1 MKIGEIVA
9 ASVIDGLVA
18 KLQLGNPEEL
28 KIAFPVIVEGARYDF
43 YCLVE
48 DVLNEE
54 SDIAD
59 QLAGSTIADVIV
71 PRPETHEGYGG
82 PIFYSKAKLRMIQL
96 VDRQT
101 KKLSEPQTIPPYFS
115 SCRHA
120 TRDDV
125 ERIYE
130 VTDTSATLGTITGV
144 EPFHVQLDMKKLVE
158 KPFAIFGRTGT
169 GKSILNKLVCAGILS
184 KDVGSVLIFDMH
196 SEYGVFSATDKTE
209 GLKFFFPGKVE
220 IFSLDPKNREAK
232 PFVLDTGEI
241 TPEDL
246 IVALQD
252 LTAPMVDTLYEIAK
266 SRGGRDLI
274 SAVKDAT
281 MEMLGS
287 ERAHEMTLQGLKR
300 RIGRLDRLPFLKA
313 MTQAKDAF
321 AYILGAIR
329 DGKSVVLDF
338 GTTGRTRWS
347 TCSSRTSSPAVC
359 SSCTRSGTRSTRG
372 SCCSSRRPT
381 SSSVP
386 RSRPTRTL
394 SAAWPAKRGSSIS
407 SWPSS
412 TSDRPASPTR
422 CAVSS
427 RTVS

>member
-1 MKIGEIVA
+1 MIHPADGE
-9 ASVIDGLVA
+9 
-18 KLQLGNPEEL
+18 
-28 KIAFPVIVEGARYDF
+28 
-43 YCLVE
+43 
-48 DVLNEE
+48 
-54 SDIAD
+54 
-59 QLAGSTIADVIV
+59 
-71 PRPETHEGYGG
+71 
-82 PIFYSKAKLRMIQL
+82 
-96 VDRQT
+96 T
-101 KKLSEPQTIPPYFS
+101 KKLGEPQTIPPYFS

-209 GLKFFFPGKVE
+209 GLKFFFPRKVE
-220 IFSLDPKNREAK
+220 IFSLDPKNPEAK
-232 PFVLDTGEI
+232 PFAPDTGMI
-241 TPEDL
+241 APEDL

-252 LTAPMVDTLYEIAK
+252 LTAPMGDTPYEIAK

-300 RIGRLDRLPFLKA
+300 RIGRLDRLPFLKP
-313 MTQAKDAF
+313 MKEGKDDLGP
-321 AYILGAIR
+321 ILAAN
-329 DGKSVVLDF
+329 
-338 GTTGRTRWS
+338 GR
-347 TCSSRTSSPAVC
+347 
-359 SSCTRSGTRSTRG
+359 G
-372 SCCSSRRPT
+372 
-381 SSSVP
+381 
-386 RSRPTRTL
+386 
-394 SAAWPAKRGSSIS
+394 
-407 SWPSS
+407 
-412 TSDRPASPTR
+412 
-422 CAVSS
+422 
-427 RTVS
+427 